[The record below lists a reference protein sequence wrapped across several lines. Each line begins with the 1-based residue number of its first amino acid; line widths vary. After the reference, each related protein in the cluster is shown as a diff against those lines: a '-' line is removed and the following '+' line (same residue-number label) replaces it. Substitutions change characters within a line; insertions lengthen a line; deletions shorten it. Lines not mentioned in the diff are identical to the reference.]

1 MSETVF
7 QSFFLIFT
15 GSAIIA
21 SMAIFGRQPLLVAYI
36 TLGALI
42 GPYGLGWVQDVHL
55 LSEISEIG
63 IIFLLFLLGLDLQP
77 KSLLRAFRKV
87 TVVTLISSLIFA
99 SVGYLIARL
108 FAFTTTE
115 SLIIGAA
122 MMFSSTIIGIKL
134 LPTTILHHRHIG
146 EMMIGLLLMQDFL
159 AIFVLLVLLS
169 GDGGQINITQIG
181 ITLLALPLLILLAWG
196 FVRWVLLKLIAKF
209 DQMGE
214 YIFLLAIGW
223 CMGLSELAEVLGLSR
238 EIGAFLAGITI
249 ASSPIS
255 QHIALTLK
263 PLRDFFLIMFFFSLG
278 AGFNLGLLPEIALAA
293 ATLGIAMLIIKPVI
307 FRVLLER
314 QSEKKVLAWDL
325 GFRLGQISEFSLL
338 IAYVAFNASLI
349 GVMAS
354 HLIQAAAILTFLV
367 SSYIVTFNFPNPIAV
382 SEKLRRN

>member
-15 GSAIIA
+15 GAAIVA
-21 SMAIFGRQPLLVAYI
+21 SLAIYGRQPLLVAYI
-36 TLGALI
+36 ALGALI

-55 LSEISEIG
+55 LAEISEIG

-77 KSLLRAFRKV
+77 QSLMTALRKV
-87 TVVTLISSLIFA
+87 TVVTLISSFTFA
-99 SVGYLIARL
+99 GAGYLIAYL
-108 FAFTTTE
+108 FGYTLIE
-115 SLIIGAA
+115 CLIIGAA

-169 GDGGQINITQIG
+169 GEGGQIDFMQIG
-181 ITLLALPLLILLAWG
+181 ITLLALPLLILFAWA
-196 FVRWVLLKLIAKF
+196 FVRWVLLKLIAKY
-209 DQMGE
+209 DRMGE

-249 ASSPIS
+249 ASSPIA

-293 ATLGIAMLIIKPVI
+293 IILGGVMLALKPAA
-307 FRVLLER
+307 FRFLLGR
-314 QSEKKVLAWDL
+314 QSEKKVLAWDI

-349 GVMAS
+349 GVLAS

-382 SEKLRRN
+382 NEKLRRN